1 MLSLSCIVRRSCARL
16 YSDFCRRWFAVMNAN
31 FLTDSF
37 LYNRLDTKIRVYGFV
52 SDPFVVA
59 KISDCHG
66 FGLEWL
72 FFRLVSNVHQLPAIS
87 ARIRAV
93 IIKSFECIKSV
104 HESWAVLKSLPL
116 MIHFLGLDA
125 VVACLN
131 LDWRDCGTGN
141 FAHVACSVL
150 NGPFL
155 SICTVCLSFS
165 CDSWCLC
172 GLSVWFICHSFAE
185 YSFVCKP
192 MALGNV
198 TFWKTSKRDKSR
210 LYTFWKFQIQLLVL

>member
-16 YSDFCRRWFAVMNAN
+16 YSDFCRRWFVVMNAN

-72 FFRLVSNVHQLPAIS
+72 FFRLVSMSTSYRPFPRGFGLSLSKALNASNQCMNHELFWNHCHWWFIS
-87 ARIRAV
+87 
-93 IIKSFECIKSV
+93 
-104 HESWAVLKSLPL
+104 
-116 MIHFLGLDA
+116 LGLMLS
-125 VVACLN
+125 LN

-165 CDSWCLC
+165 CNSWCLC
-172 GLSVWFICHSFAE
+172 GLSVWFICHSFVE
-185 YSFVCKP
+185 CSFVCKP
-192 MALGNV
+192 MALGDV
-198 TFWKTSKRDKSR
+198 TFWKTAKRDKSR
-210 LYTFWKFQIQLLVL
+210 LYTFWKLQIQLLVL